1 MKLSLRISSL
11 FSNTSIRKAL
21 GSIVS
26 RDTKNHKFI
35 FIFAYSIRHP
45 TEEEPNSVT
54 LMVLIYFYTFCTYIS
69 FIHVCNIHITHTE
82 AVSILYFGVLPFVMT
97 NND

>member
-35 FIFAYSIRHP
+35 FIFAYTIRHP

-54 LMVLIYFYTFCTYIS
+54 LIYFYTFCIYHSFMCVTYI
-69 FIHVCNIHITHTE
+69 
-82 AVSILYFGVLPFVMT
+82 
-97 NND
+97 